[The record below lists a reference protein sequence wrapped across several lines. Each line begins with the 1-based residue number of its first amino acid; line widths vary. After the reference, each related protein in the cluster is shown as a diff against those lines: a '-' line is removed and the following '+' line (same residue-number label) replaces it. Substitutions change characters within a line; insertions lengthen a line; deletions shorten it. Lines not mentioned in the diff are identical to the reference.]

1 MNALELR
8 LGNYVTIENPK
19 YWPEVKGCPMIV
31 TGFKFKTDRLFP
43 ESSGSVD
50 LQYGDTLFSQ
60 FDEFIQPI
68 PLTDKWLLNFGLDK
82 DWMPEF
88 KYGVRVT
95 LSQNDRAYSFKRSDI
110 KIDYVHQL
118 QNLWFTLTG
127 EELKFV

>member
-1 MNALELR
+1 VATGKR
-8 LGNYVTIENPK
+8 VPDDGNRFPK
-19 YWPEVKGCPMIV
+19 DKSYP
-31 TGFKFKTDRLFP
+31 D
-43 ESSGSVD
+43 SSASIN
-50 LQYGDTLFSQ
+50 LQYGDETFSQ

-68 PLTDKWLLNFGLDK
+68 PLTEKWLLNFGLDK

-88 KYGVRVT
+88 EYGVRVT

-118 QNLWFTLTG
+118 QNIWFSLTG